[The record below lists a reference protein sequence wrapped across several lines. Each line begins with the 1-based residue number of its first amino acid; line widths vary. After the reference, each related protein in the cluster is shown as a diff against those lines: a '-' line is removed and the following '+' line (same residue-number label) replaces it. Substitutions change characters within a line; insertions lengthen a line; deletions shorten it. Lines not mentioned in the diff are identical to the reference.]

1 MYPELFTEFGIILV
15 VATGM
20 ALIMRLLRQPLIIG
34 HILTGIIV
42 GPLLFNLIQSDEIF
56 QLFSEIG
63 IAFLLFTVG
72 LNLNPRVLKD
82 YGKVALIAGVG
93 QVVFTSLAGFFISV
107 ALGFDTLTSLYIGV
121 ALSFSSTIIILK
133 LISDKNELDKLYA
146 KISIGFLLVQDLIV
160 FVLLFTVPLI
170 GGPGDSSGNLLRALG
185 EALLLIVAVV
195 AVVKIV
201 VLRMH
206 PYLAKSSEM
215 LFLFATSWGLGVAM
229 LFRETGFPLET
240 GALVAGIALALL
252 PSRHE
257 IVAKL
262 SPLRDFFIVIFF
274 VLLGSQM
281 DLVGINTSLGIA
293 GIFTVLVL
301 IGNPIILMIIMGVMG
316 YRRKTSFETGLAV
329 AQISE
334 FSLILLA
341 LGVSLGHI
349 EKNILSMA
357 TLVGLATIFGSTYLI
372 LYSDKIYKVIGK
384 YLKVFERK
392 HTTEAKEIS
401 ENHDIILFGV
411 NRVGFDFIQ
420 TFKDDDLLI
429 VDHDPEALKTLGTNS
444 VAYKFGDASD
454 PEFLDSINITSASL
468 VISTIPDLETNF
480 LIASR
485 CHGEK
490 NIPFMVVSHS
500 ISNALAL
507 YRAGASYVILPHFLG
522 ASYASSIAK
531 KHLDKL
537 ADINSMRETH
547 IAHLRK
553 RLALGHEHPVVEK
566 YR

>member
-15 VATGM
+15 VATGI
-20 ALIMRLLRQPLIIG
+20 ALVMRLLRQPLIIG
-34 HILTGIIV
+34 HIITGIIV

-82 YGKVALIAGVG
+82 YGKVALIAGIG
-93 QVVFTSLAGFFISV
+93 QVAFTTLAGFLVST
-107 ALGFDTLTSLYIGV
+107 ALGFGTLTSLYIGV

-160 FVLLFTVPLI
+160 FILLFTVPLV
-170 GGPGDSSGNLLRALG
+170 GGSNSSPSSLFIALG
-185 EALLLIVAVV
+185 EAILLIVMVV
-195 AVVKIV
+195 ALVKIV
-201 VLRMH
+201 VLKMH
-206 PYLAKSSEM
+206 PYLAKSSEL

-240 GALVAGIALALL
+240 GALVAGIALSLL

-281 DLVGINTSLGIA
+281 DLTGINASLQTA
-293 GIFTVLVL
+293 GIFTILVL

-316 YRRKTSFETGLAV
+316 YKRKTSFETGLAV

-349 EKNILSMA
+349 EKNILSMI

-372 LYSDKIYKVIGK
+372 LYSDKIYKLIGK
-384 YLKVFERK
+384 YLKIFERK
-392 HTTEAKEIS
+392 HVTEAKEIS

-411 NRVGFDFIQ
+411 NRIGFDFIQ

-429 VDHDPEALKTLGTNS
+429 VDHDPEALKSLEKNS

-454 PEFLDSINITSASL
+454 PEFLDSINITNASL
-468 VISTIPDLETNF
+468 VISTIPDLETNI

-490 NIPFMVVSHS
+490 DVPFMVVSHS
-500 ISNALAL
+500 ISNALTL
-507 YRAGASYVILPHFLG
+507 YKAGASYVILPHFLG

-531 KHLDKL
+531 KHIDKL

-547 IAHLRK
+547 IANLRK
-553 RLALGHEHPVVEK
+553 RMSLGHEHPVVEK